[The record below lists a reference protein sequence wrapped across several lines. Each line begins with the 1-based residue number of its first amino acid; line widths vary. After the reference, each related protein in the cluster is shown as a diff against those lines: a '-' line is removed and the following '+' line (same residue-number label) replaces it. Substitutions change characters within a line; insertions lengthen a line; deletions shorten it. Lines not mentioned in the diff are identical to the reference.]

1 MDVPPGMVV
10 AAAAPVVLLGG
21 LVLAARPLASS
32 AWIGAALTAVLGGTV
47 FGLPPGGLLVGA
59 LRGSWTGGWILLIV
73 LPALLLFEVLDRSG
87 ALEVLAEGA
96 GRLAPTPGRERLLL
110 AWVLPSFLQGVA
122 GFGTPIAM
130 AAPMLVRRG
139 VAPVAAVAMCLA
151 GYQWSVTFGSM
162 GSSYFVAVATAR
174 LGPGAASSL
183 ALRAGLILAVSAVV
197 SGLLVLGR
205 GERLPG
211 DLPRALALGGLM
223 GGTLVAAVTVQPAL
237 GSTAAGLVGLGAA
250 WWVLPT
256 PGAPRPRHRRL
267 VVAALPY
274 VALVGAVTLAHGAPG
289 VRRLLQAVP
298 GPAPTLPGT
307 TTALGHSTPAGPLT
321 PALEPLLHPGGYL
334 LLAAVLGVVLFRR
347 RGWWPHGTTRRALVG
362 WLGRSTSVSASIV
375 GLTVLAALTVEAGMV
390 ATLAEALAAGMGGL
404 FTLVSPVVGM
414 LGTVLTGSTT
424 ASNALLAPLQADVAG
439 RLAVTVSTLLSG
451 QTAGGNVG
459 NAVTPVSV
467 TVGLAAVGMAG
478 AEGRVIRRNLGAVAL
493 LLAVVL
499 AGVLVQVIV
508 SG

>member
-1 MDVPPGMVV
+1 MDVPPGVVV
-10 AAAAPVVLLGG
+10 AAAAPVALLGG

-32 AWIGAALTAVLGGTV
+32 AWIAAGLTAVLGGTV
-47 FGLPPGGLLVGA
+47 FGLVSGGVLVGA
-59 LRGSWTGGWILLIV
+59 LRGAWTGGWILLIV
-73 LPALLLFEVLDRSG
+73 LPALLLFEVLERSG

-139 VAPVAAVAMCLA
+139 VGPVAAVAMCLV

-162 GSSYFVAVATAR
+162 GSSYFVAAATAR
-174 LGPGAASSL
+174 LTPEAASSL
-183 ALRAGLILAVSAVV
+183 ALRAGLILAVSAVA
-197 SGLLVLGR
+197 SGLVVLGR
-205 GERLPG
+205 GGRRPG

-223 GGTLVAAVTVQPAL
+223 GGALVATVTVQPAL

-250 WWVLPT
+250 WRLLPSRDS
-256 PGAPRPRHRRL
+256 ARPRDRRL

-274 VALVGAVTLAHGAPG
+274 VALVAAVSLAHGAPG
-289 VRRLLQAVP
+289 VRRLLEAVP
-298 GPAPTLPGT
+298 GPTPTLPGT
-307 TTALGHSTPAGPLT
+307 STALGHSTPAGPLT
-321 PALEPLLHPGGYL
+321 PALDPLLHPGGYL

-347 RGWWPHGTTRRALVG
+347 RGWWPPGTTRRALVG
-362 WLGRSTSVSASIV
+362 WLERSRSVSVSIM
-375 GLTVLAALTVEAGMV
+375 GLTVLAALMVEAGMV
-390 ATLAEALAAGMGGL
+390 ATLAQALAAGMGRL
-404 FTLVSPVVGM
+404 FMLASPVVGA

-424 ASNALLAPLQADVAG
+424 ASNALLAPLQADVAR
-439 RLAVTVSTLLSG
+439 RLPVTVAALLSG

-459 NAVTPVSV
+459 NAVAPVTV
-467 TVGLAAVGMAG
+467 AVGLAAVGAEG
-478 AEGRVIRRNLGAVAL
+478 AEGRVIRRNLGAMAL
-493 LLAVVL
+493 LLAVVV
-499 AGVLVQVIV
+499 AGVLVQVLV